1 MNYSIRLYK
10 NYGGIVQIHIADKN
24 MKKFFEKLLA
34 IKDFVSDE
42 LIKAENSYDNDKVIK
57 SLREIYDKLDAII
70 KNGDTNE

>member
-1 MNYSIRLYK
+1 M
-10 NYGGIVQIHIADKN
+10 QIHIADKN